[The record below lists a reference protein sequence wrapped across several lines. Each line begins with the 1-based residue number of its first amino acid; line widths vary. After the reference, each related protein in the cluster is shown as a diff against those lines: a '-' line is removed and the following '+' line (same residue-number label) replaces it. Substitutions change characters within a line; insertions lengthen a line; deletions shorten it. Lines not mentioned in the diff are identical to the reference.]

1 MKYKIGDKVKIIS
14 NLSKHGFKIGEVVV
28 IKYVA
33 NSGDG
38 TPYHAWNTSMK
49 AQNWFLSEG
58 EIEPY
63 YDNFDEDFN
72 AYEDKPPTK
81 AEMHRRICEEM
92 NKTYIKKH
100 SDYGNSFGKF
110 RDKFPQVAILMRT
123 YDKFCRLE
131 ELLSGK
137 ERLVEDETID
147 DTLLDLA
154 NYCIMELVERRSK

>member
-1 MKYKIGDKVKIIS
+1 MKYILRSKTAPDKFFDTKLQAEDFRDNKNPWGIDFE
-14 NLSKHGFKIGEVVV
+14 L
-28 IKYVA
+28 
-33 NSGDG
+33 
-38 TPYHAWNTSMK
+38 
-49 AQNWFLSEG
+49 
-58 EIEPY
+58 IEPPKP

-81 AEMHRRICEEM
+81 TEIHRRICEEM
-92 NKTYIKKH
+92 NKTYTKKH

-137 ERLVEDETID
+137 ERLVEDETIE